1 MKKKSLLFIIT
12 LFLLTGC
19 HMMTPEQTLTTFL
32 NGLKKQNAR
41 MVYLSYGGKMSKEE
55 IEEDIDVADDYLH
68 GVDTTNLKKEA
79 LKKFLD
85 FDFTINAVA
94 LHNNH
99 AKIQVTITTYD
110 SGKLLKDWLED
121 YQARVVV
128 TKFSGAKRFEIK
140 EKAIE
145 KLTND
150 IAHLTQKDYQ
160 STVYFT
166 LTKKSSWK
174 VDELSDEVKNA
185 LTGGLLETVERLN
198 D

>member
-55 IEEDIDVADDYLH
+55 LEEDIDVADDFLH
-68 GVDTTNLKKEA
+68 GVDTNKLKKEA
-79 LKKFLD
+79 IKKFLD
-85 FDFTINAVA
+85 FDFDIKDVSIN
-94 LHNNH
+94 NNH
-99 AKIQVTITTYD
+99 AKIQVVIRTYD
-110 SGKLLKDWLED
+110 SGKLLKDWVED

-128 TKFSGAKRFEIK
+128 TRFSGAKRFEIK
-140 EKAIE
+140 EKAID

-150 IAHLTQKDYQ
+150 IAHLSQKDYQ
-160 STVYFT
+160 AKVYFT

-174 VDELSDEVKNA
+174 VDELSNEAKNA
-185 LTGGLLETVERLN
+185 MTGGLLEMVEKLEK
-198 D
+198 